1 MRVPC
6 WVHIWAD
13 STLMASVGSTDR
25 EDPNVDTQSGRFS
38 EVALFKEL
46 SKAHKMAGRQVQVQ
60 NKSQDGKN
68 KVANMQNINVSHMG
82 T

>member
-46 SKAHKMAGRQVQVQ
+46 SKAHKMAGRQVQEP
-60 NKSQDGKN
+60 
-68 KVANMQNINVSHMG
+68 IIG
-82 T
+82 TKQVTGWQEQSC